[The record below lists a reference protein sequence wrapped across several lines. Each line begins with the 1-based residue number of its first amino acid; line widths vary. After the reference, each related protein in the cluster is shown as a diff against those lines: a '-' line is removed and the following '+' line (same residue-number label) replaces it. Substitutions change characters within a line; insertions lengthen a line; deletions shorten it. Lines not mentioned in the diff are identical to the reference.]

1 MRRAAC
7 QPRCARFVSPPSTLR
22 TLPAQLCFAHPS
34 SAFFLRQCRALAPE
48 PQTSRSCKFR
58 AATFN
63 FRLSTLYGLEYRLMA
78 TSPIKF
84 GTSGWR
90 GLIADDFTFANVRLA
105 VTAIAEHAKAKAKEP
120 TILVGYDTRF
130 YSEEFSQLA
139 VDILQ
144 HHAVRTLLCET
155 FTPTPAVAFEI
166 MRRKLDGAI
175 NFTASHNPAQY
186 HGLKFSSSDAGPA
199 LPEVTKDI
207 EARAA
212 QLAANGGVPPLP
224 PGASNSGLGEKV
236 NLRENYLKRLEE
248 LVQFEILRKAKPSLV
263 VDVLHGCGAGYLD
276 RILSDHGVTVHAMR
290 TERDCLFDGTGP
302 DVSEENL
309 APLRKAVVDS
319 KATAGLAT
327 DGDADRFGIVDRDG
341 TWIQPNLIL
350 ALVYDYLVETRKWNM
365 PAARSVATTQMI
377 DAAAK
382 SHGQTVYQTPVGFKY
397 IGQLIRED
405 KIALGGEESAGL
417 TIRGHIPEK
426 DGILA
431 CLLMA
436 EMIAARGASIGEQVR
451 AMYKKLGREFWPV
464 RENLHLSD
472 EQKANA
478 VKRVAVDAST
488 LAGRKVISIDRTDG
502 AKFVLDDGSWML
514 LRLSGTEP
522 LLRLYVEAESAGASA
537 QLTRDASAW
546 VLKN

>member
-1 MRRAAC
+1 M
-7 QPRCARFVSPPSTLR
+7 T
-22 TLPAQLCFAHPS
+22 
-34 SAFFLRQCRALAPE
+34 
-48 PQTSRSCKFR
+48 
-58 AATFN
+58 
-63 FRLSTLYGLEYRLMA
+63 

-105 VTAIAEHAKAKAKEP
+105 VTAIAEHVKTKAKNP

-144 HHAVRTLLCET
+144 QHGIHTLLCET
-155 FTPTPAVAFEI
+155 FTPTPAIAYEI
-166 MRRKLDGAI
+166 IRRKLDGAV

-186 HGLKFSSSDAGPA
+186 HGLKFSSADAGPA

-207 EARAA
+207 EARVAKMIAKDGLFPMPPAA
-212 QLAANGGVPPLP
+212 AG
-224 PGASNSGLGEKV
+224 PGKKAPAEKV

-248 LVQFEILRKAKPSLV
+248 LVHFDTLREAKSKFV
-263 VDVLHGCGAGYLD
+263 VDALHGCGAGYLN
-276 RILSDHGVTVHAMR
+276 LALADHGVTVQALR
-290 TERDCLFDGTGP
+290 TNRDCLFDGTGP

-319 KATAGLAT
+319 GAIGGLAT

-341 TWIQPNLIL
+341 AWIQPNLIL
-350 ALVYDYLVETRKWNM
+350 ALVYDYLVETRKWKM
-365 PAARSVATTQMI
+365 PAARSVATTQMV

-382 SHGQTVYQTPVGFKY
+382 LHGQTTYQTPVGFKY

-417 TIRGHIPEK
+417 TIRGHVPEK

-431 CLLMA
+431 CLLVA

-451 AMYKKLGREFWPV
+451 AMFKKLGREFWPV

-478 VKRVAVDAST
+478 VKKVAVDAWT
-488 LAGRKVISIDRTDG
+488 LLGRKVVSTDRTDG
-502 AKFVLDDGSWML
+502 AKFVFEDGSWML

-522 LLRLYVEAESAGASA
+522 LLRLYVEADSAAASA
-537 QLTRDASAW
+537 KLAGEATKW
-546 VLKN
+546 VLQS

>member
-1 MRRAAC
+1 MSTSSRAA
-7 QPRCARFVSPPSTLR
+7 PKRST
-22 TLPAQLCFAHPS
+22 
-34 SAFFLRQCRALAPE
+34 
-48 PQTSRSCKFR
+48 
-58 AATFN
+58 
-63 FRLSTLYGLEYRLMA
+63 
-78 TSPIKF
+78 PIKL

-90 GLIADDFTFANVRLA
+90 GLIADDFTFASVRLA
-105 VTAIAEHAKAKAKEP
+105 VTAIAQHIKSKTNNP

-139 VDILQ
+139 VNILQ
-144 HHAVRTLLCET
+144 QHGIHTLLCET
-155 FTPTPAVAFEI
+155 FTPTPAIAYEI

-186 HGLKFSSSDAGPA
+186 HGLKFSSADAGPA

-207 EARAA
+207 EARVLKIMGKDAPFPFAHAA
-212 QLAANGGVPPLP
+212 PSHGTKDAK
-224 PGASNSGLGEKV
+224 GEMV
-236 NLRENYLKRLEE
+236 NLRANYLRRLEE
-248 LVQFEILRKAKPSLV
+248 LVRFDVIPKADAKFV
-263 VDVLHGCGAGYLD
+263 ADALHGCGMGYLD
-276 RILSDHGVTVHAMR
+276 RALSDHGVSVHGMR
-290 TERDCLFDGTGP
+290 TDRDCLFEGSGP

-309 APLRKAVVDS
+309 APLRRAVLDS
-319 KATAGLAT
+319 GAIAGLAT

-341 TWIQPNLIL
+341 TWIQPNHIL
-350 ALVYDYLVETRKWNM
+350 ALVYDYLVESRGWKM

-382 SHGQTVYQTPVGFKY
+382 SHGQKTYQTPVGFKY

-417 TIRGHIPEK
+417 TIRGHVPEK

-431 CLLMA
+431 CLLVA
-436 EMIAARGASIGEQVR
+436 EMIGARGASIGEQIR
-451 AMYKKLGREFWPV
+451 HMFKKLGREFHPV

-478 VKRVAVDAST
+478 VKKVAVDAST
-488 LAGRKVISIDRTDG
+488 LLGRKVVSVDRTDG
-502 AKFVLDDGSWML
+502 AKFTFEDGSWML

-522 LLRLYVEAESAGASA
+522 LLRLYVEAESAAASA
-537 QLTRDASAW
+537 RLTREAKAW
-546 VLKN
+546 ILKD

>member
-1 MRRAAC
+1 M
-7 QPRCARFVSPPSTLR
+7 T
-22 TLPAQLCFAHPS
+22 
-34 SAFFLRQCRALAPE
+34 
-48 PQTSRSCKFR
+48 
-58 AATFN
+58 
-63 FRLSTLYGLEYRLMA
+63 

-105 VTAIAEHAKAKAKEP
+105 VTAIAGHVNARTKGS

-139 VDILQ
+139 VNILQ
-144 HHAVRTLLCET
+144 NHGIRTLLCDT

-186 HGLKFSSSDAGPA
+186 HGLKYSSADAGPA
-199 LPEVTKDI
+199 LPEITKDI

-212 QLAANGGVPPLP
+212 QLASNGGVPPLP
-224 PGASNSGLGEKV
+224 LTTSESVRGEKV

-248 LVQFEILRKAKPSLV
+248 LVHFETLRKAKSKFV
-263 VDVLHGCGAGYLD
+263 VDALHGCGAGYLD
-276 RILSDHGVTVHAMR
+276 RTLTDHGVIVQARR

-309 APLRKAVVDS
+309 APLRKAVLDS
-319 KATAGLAT
+319 GATAGLAT

-350 ALVYDYLVETRKWNM
+350 ALVYDYLLETRKWNL
-365 PAARSVATTQMI
+365 PAARSVATTEMI
-377 DAAAK
+377 DAVAK

-405 KIALGGEESAGL
+405 KIAIGGEESAGL

-431 CLLMA
+431 CLLVA
-436 EMIAARGASIGEQVR
+436 EMIAARGVSIGDQIR
-451 AMYKKLGREFWPV
+451 TMYKKLGREFWPA

-478 VKRVAVDAST
+478 VKRVAVDSST
-488 LAGRKVISIDRTDG
+488 LAGRKVVSIDRTDG
-502 AKFVLDDGSWML
+502 AKFVFDDGSWML

-522 LLRLYVEAESAGASA
+522 LLRLYVEADSAAASA
-537 QLTRDASAW
+537 KLTREASQW
-546 VLKN
+546 VLQN

>member
-1 MRRAAC
+1 MSTSAA
-7 QPRCARFVSPPSTLR
+7 PST
-22 TLPAQLCFAHPS
+22 S
-34 SAFFLRQCRALAPE
+34 
-48 PQTSRSCKFR
+48 
-58 AATFN
+58 
-63 FRLSTLYGLEYRLMA
+63 
-78 TSPIKF
+78 SPIKF

-90 GLIADDFTFANVRLA
+90 GVIAEDFTFANVRLA
-105 VTAIAEHAKAKAKEP
+105 LTAIAEHVKARAKPKQP
-120 TILVGYDTRF
+120 SILVAYDTRF
-130 YSEEFSQLA
+130 FSEEFSQLA
-139 VDILQ
+139 VDILEHQ
-144 HHAVRTLLCET
+144 GIRALLCET

-166 MRRKLDGAI
+166 MRRKLDGAV
-175 NFTASHNPAQY
+175 NFTASHNPAAY
-186 HGLKFSSSDAGPA
+186 HGLKFSSADAGPA

-212 QLAANGGVPPLP
+212 QITAKGGVSALP
-224 PGASNSGLGEKV
+224 HDATKTNPSEKV
-236 NLRENYLKRLEE
+236 NLRESYLKRLEE
-248 LVQFEILRKAKPSLV
+248 LVRFDVLARAKGRFLV
-263 VDVLHGCGAGYLD
+263 DALHGCGAGYLD
-276 RILSDHGVTVHAMR
+276 RALKDHGVAVEAMR

-309 APLRKAVVDS
+309 GPLRKKVTES
-319 KATAGLAT
+319 RATAGLAT

-350 ALVYDYLVETRKWNM
+350 ALVYDYLVESRRWNM

-382 SHGQTVYQTPVGFKY
+382 SRGQTVYQTPVGFKY

-431 CLLMA
+431 CLLVA
-436 EMIAARGASIGEQVR
+436 EMTAARGASIGEQVKT
-451 AMYKKLGREFWPV
+451 MYKKLGREFWPV

-478 VKRVAVDAST
+478 VRKVAVDGST
-488 LAGRKVISIDRTDG
+488 LLGRKVVSIDRTDG
-502 AKFVLDDGSWML
+502 AKFVFEGGSWML

-522 LLRLYVEAESAGASA
+522 LLRLYVEAESEAESA
-537 QLTRDASAW
+537 KLTSEATKW
-546 VLKN
+546 VLQS

>member
-1 MRRAAC
+1 LAKVDVHASRKTLGD
-7 QPRCARFVSPPSTLR
+7 QVPRDAARFFQASASDQHDSEFSGSFHPALLR
-22 TLPAQLCFAHPS
+22 
-34 SAFFLRQCRALAPE
+34 
-48 PQTSRSCKFR
+48 SRSSPR
-58 AATFN
+58 NTFVN
-63 FRLSTLYGLEYRLMA
+63 EQVRIEYRPMS

-105 VTAIAEHAKAKAKEP
+105 VTAIAEHSKAKTPEP
-120 TILVGYDTRF
+120 SILVGYDTRF

-139 VDILQ
+139 VDILE
-144 HHAVRTLLCET
+144 HHGIRALLCET
-155 FTPTPAVAFEI
+155 FTPTPAVAYEI
-166 MRRKLDGAI
+166 TRRKLDGAI
-175 NFTASHNPAQY
+175 NFTASHNPAPY

-207 EARAA
+207 EARSAM
-212 QLAANGGVPPLP
+212 LAANSGVPPLP
-224 PGASNSGLGEKV
+224 HDKTKASPSERV
-236 NLRENYLKRLEE
+236 NLRENYLKRLGE
-248 LVQFEILRKAKPSLV
+248 LVRFDVLAKAKV
-263 VDVLHGCGAGYLD
+263 KFIVDALHGCGAGYLD
-276 RILSDHGVTVHAMR
+276 RILADHGVTVQALR

-309 APLRKAVVDS
+309 APLRKAVADS
-319 KATAGLAT
+319 KASAGLAT

-341 TWIQPNLIL
+341 MWVQPNLIL
-350 ALVYDYLVETRKWNM
+350 ALVYDYLVETRGWKM

-377 DAAAK
+377 DAVAR
-382 SHGQTVYQTPVGFKY
+382 SHGQTVFQTPVGFKY

-431 CLLMA
+431 CLLVA
-436 EMIAARGASIGEQVR
+436 EMIAARGAPIHEQVR
-451 AMYKKLGREFWPV
+451 TMFTKLGREFWPL

-478 VKRVAVDAST
+478 VHKVAVDAST
-488 LAGRKVISIDRTDG
+488 LLGRKVVSIDRTDG
-502 AKFVLDDGSWML
+502 AKFVFGDGSWML

-522 LLRLYVEAESAGASA
+522 LLRLYVEAESSSASA
-537 QLTRDASAW
+537 KLAKEAREW
-546 VLKN
+546 VLQK

>member
-1 MRRAAC
+1 M
-7 QPRCARFVSPPSTLR
+7 S
-22 TLPAQLCFAHPS
+22 
-34 SAFFLRQCRALAPE
+34 
-48 PQTSRSCKFR
+48 
-58 AATFN
+58 
-63 FRLSTLYGLEYRLMA
+63 

-105 VTAIAEHAKAKAKEP
+105 VTAIAEHAKAKTP
-120 TILVGYDTRF
+120 QPSLLVGYDTRF

-139 VDILQ
+139 VDVLQ
-144 HHAVRTLLCET
+144 HHGIRALLCET
-155 FTPTPAVAFEI
+155 FTPTPAVAYEI

-175 NFTASHNPAQY
+175 NFTASHNPASY
-186 HGLKFSSSDAGPA
+186 HGLKFSSADAGPA

-212 QLAANGGVPPLP
+212 KLTASGGVAPLSQGKTRVAP
-224 PGASNSGLGEKV
+224 SERV
-236 NLRENYLKRLEE
+236 NLCENYLKRLEE
-248 LVQFEILRKAKPSLV
+248 LVRFDVLAKASVKFA
-263 VDVLHGCGAGYLD
+263 VDALHGCGSGYLD
-276 RILSDHGVTVHAMR
+276 RTLHDHGVSVQAIR
-290 TERDCLFDGTGP
+290 TDRDCLFDGTGP

-319 KATAGLAT
+319 KATVGLAT
-327 DGDADRFGIVDRDG
+327 DGDADRFGIVDGDG

-350 ALVYDYLVETRKWNM
+350 ALVYDYLVETRNWKM

-382 SHGQTVYQTPVGFKY
+382 SHGQTVFQTPVGFKY

-405 KIALGGEESAGL
+405 KIAMGGEESAGL

-431 CLLMA
+431 CLLVA
-436 EMIAARGASIGEQVR
+436 EMIAARGASIGEQVK
-451 AMYKKLGREFWPV
+451 AMFKKLGREFWPV

-478 VKRVAVDAST
+478 VRKVAVDAST
-488 LAGRKVISIDRTDG
+488 LLGRKVVSIDRTDG
-502 AKFVLDDGSWML
+502 AKFVFADGSWML

-522 LLRLYVEAESAGASA
+522 LLRLYVEAESAAASA
-537 QLTRDASAW
+537 KLTKEATEW
-546 VLKN
+546 VLLS